1 MVVDNNQHLTLNIQ
15 HLTLNIQHSPKGLL
29 LPSKTSP
36 FALQNE
42 SFYQQKGALLQ
53 CKRTPFEIRLLSDAV
68 SGCVDV
74 VFIPQ
79 HSWSWATPD

>member
-15 HLTLNIQHSPKGLL
+15 HLTLNIQHSPKGVL

-53 CKRTPFEIRLLSDAV
+53 CKRTPFEIRLLSV
-68 SGCVDV
+68 CCILVC
-74 VFIPQ
+74 
-79 HSWSWATPD
+79 